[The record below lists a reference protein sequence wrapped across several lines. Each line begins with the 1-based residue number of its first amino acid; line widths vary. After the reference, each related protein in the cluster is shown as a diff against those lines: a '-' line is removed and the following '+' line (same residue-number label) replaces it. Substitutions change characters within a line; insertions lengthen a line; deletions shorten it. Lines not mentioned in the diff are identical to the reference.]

1 MQITL
6 KKAIDDI
13 KGGNISPCYLIY
25 GEEEYLMKDALDQI
39 IEHLLPRDDRDFNLF
54 FIDGENEDIDA
65 ICESIITPPLLPGN
79 KVVAI
84 KNTRLFQSKTSAAA
98 LIKEV
103 IENLEKDKQKAA
115 KTFMAFLDVA
125 GWSFEDL
132 RDGGWEKIPDSDWG
146 KMVKGEVEK
155 KREDW
160 LPEIIKICIELDIK
174 QRFNRRDTDR
184 LEEVLEGTIPAGN
197 SLVLTA
203 DKVDRQKKIFKAISK
218 KGAVITFPAAKPKS
232 GAKKDLLMERTG
244 KILAKSGKRLTP
256 EAMQELGRRTGFDL
270 RISQKE
276 IEKLITYAGDKETID
291 KRDID
296 AIIKKS
302 SEDSIFDLTAAI
314 VDKDVEK
321 ALVTFKDLLNQGVHY
336 MVILSM
342 IIREIRFL
350 LQGKILLK
358 GGAIPSFHQ
367 RMHYRDFQN
376 IVYPGVK
383 ELAKRMGKNSEWL
396 AGQHPYVIYNNLK
409 NSERYS
415 YNGLLGYMEKLLDC
429 DIELKTT
436 GIEPKLVMERLL
448 IDICS

>member
-39 IEHLLPRDDRDFNLF
+39 IEHILPRDDRDFNLF
-54 FIDGENEDIDA
+54 LIDGENEDIDA
-65 ICESIITPPLLPGN
+65 ICESIITPPLLPGK

-84 KNTRLFQSKTSAAA
+84 KNTRIFQSKTSASV
-98 LIKEV
+98 LIKEI
-103 IENLEKDKQKAA
+103 IENLEKDKQRAA
-115 KTFMAFLDVA
+115 STFMAFLDVA

-132 RDGGWEKIPDSDWG
+132 KDGGWEKIPDSDWG

-160 LPEIIKICIELDIK
+160 LPEIIKLCIDLDIK

-184 LEEVLEGTIPAGN
+184 LEEVLEGTIPGGN

-203 DKVDRQKKIFKAISK
+203 NKVDRQKKIFKAISK

-270 RISQKE
+270 RMSQKE

-302 SEDSIFDLTAAI
+302 SEDSIFDLTSAI

-321 ALVTFKDLLNQGVHY
+321 ALMTFKDLLNQGVHY

-350 LQGKILLK
+350 LQGKILLR
-358 GGAIPSFHQ
+358 GGSIPSFHQ
-367 RMHYRDFQN
+367 KMHYKDFQN

-383 ELAKRMGKNSEWL
+383 ELAKRMSKNGEWL

-415 YNGLLGYMEKLLDC
+415 CNGLLGYMEKLLDC

-436 GIEPKLVMERLL
+436 GADPKIVMERLL
-448 IDICS
+448 IDMCS